1 MQLILG
7 KKKSKIFNK
16 SNKKTKKTSALTALR
31 TSNQFQFQLANPKA
45 APPKLPKRFGGF
57 GGCSLGFGIL
67 GISKNERLCF
77 GRLF

>member
-1 MQLILG
+1 LA
-7 KKKSKIFNK
+7 KRKSKFFNK

-31 TSNQFQFQLANPKA
+31 TSNQFQLANPKA